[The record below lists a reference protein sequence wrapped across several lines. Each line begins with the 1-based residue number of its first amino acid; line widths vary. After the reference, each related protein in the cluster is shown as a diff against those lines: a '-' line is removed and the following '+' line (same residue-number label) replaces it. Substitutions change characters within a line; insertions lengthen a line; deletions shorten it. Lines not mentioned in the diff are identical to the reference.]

1 MALSCA
7 LAATPARF
15 VATPQATPARRTAVR
30 VCAAK
35 GDDKGVV
42 RKELAD
48 GSILYVF
55 ATAPEKPAK
64 KAAEKK
70 EKAPKA
76 AAAAAAPA
84 APAAASDG
92 NVSEYGVPMPTNRV
106 EPIVSSNTPEQNRK
120 EAQEW
125 IGKWRGRVAAGAK
138 AMAM

>member
-1 MALSCA
+1 M
-7 LAATPARF
+7 
-15 VATPQATPARRTAVR
+15 
-30 VCAAK
+30 
-35 GDDKGVV
+35 
-42 RKELAD
+42 
-48 GSILYVF
+48 F

-92 NVSEYGVPMPTNRV
+92 NVSEVGSGAAAQSVDEGCGRPARHRRHMARLLPCPPVQYGVPMPTNRV